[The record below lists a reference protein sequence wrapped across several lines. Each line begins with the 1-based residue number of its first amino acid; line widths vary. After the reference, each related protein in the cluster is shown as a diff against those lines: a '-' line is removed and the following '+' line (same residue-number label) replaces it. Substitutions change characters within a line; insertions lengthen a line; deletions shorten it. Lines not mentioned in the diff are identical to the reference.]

1 MLVDLLNKTS
11 WRTIKKIIIMNQK
24 LNPIA
29 IVGLFAAI
37 FILLFGTRV
46 TYTVGPG
53 QKAVV
58 FLQIW
63 KRIR

>member
-1 MLVDLLNKTS
+1 
-11 WRTIKKIIIMNQK
+11 MNQK

-58 FLQIW
+58 FTDLA
-63 KRIR
+63 KD